1 MDSNELTLDIHTGL
15 HAIHWQQCNPQHPHL
30 HHSPPAS
37 DLRTAAATPEGGTD
51 LTNQIRE
58 ITQLRLPFGS
68 HLKTGDM
75 SSLLQYC
82 TTLCV
87 ILALGLCYD
96 SQESHESFEDLFVSP
111 SRANSFI
118 PPRNGGGINSQ
129 PRVNTNY
136 NYNYNRRRVK
146 SPAEIRSEIC
156 EDYIPCRIH
165 ALRYGYQN
173 AYQTYFG
180 PRQGVVAGAPA
191 PAPAAPAPV
200 FNNYR
205 RY

>member
-1 MDSNELTLDIHTGL
+1 
-15 HAIHWQQCNPQHPHL
+15 
-30 HHSPPAS
+30 
-37 DLRTAAATPEGGTD
+37 
-51 LTNQIRE
+51 
-58 ITQLRLPFGS
+58 
-68 HLKTGDM
+68 M

-96 SQESHESFEDLFVSP
+96 SQESQESFEDLFVSP

-118 PPRNGGGINSQ
+118 PPRNGGGVINSQ
-129 PRVNTNY
+129 PRVNPPSY
-136 NYNYNRRRVK
+136 NTFNGYNFNRRRVK

-180 PRQGVVAGAPA
+180 SRQPAAAAPVAPA
-191 PAPAAPAPV
+191 VPV
-200 FNNYR
+200 NPVINAYR